1 MSEEDKKT
9 KNQQNTS
16 TTVSVGLAAL
26 SLGESVYDISTD
38 KTLTPEQKSKRLSK
52 AACASLLE
60 LSASFAFSSIDPFV
74 GYLIGRGTGRAVCGY
89 MFQDSPNDCPDHQKE

>member
-9 KNQQNTS
+9 DNQQKTS
-16 TTVSVGLAAL
+16 TLGSVGQAVL
-26 SLGESVYDISTD
+26 SLGESFYDISTD
-38 KTLTPEQKSKRLSK
+38 KT
-52 AACASLLE
+52 ACASLLE

-74 GYLIGRGTGRAVCGY
+74 GYIIGRGTGRAVCGY

>member
-9 KNQQNTS
+9 KIQQNTS

-26 SLGESVYDISTD
+26 SLGESVYDIFTD

-52 AACASLLE
+52 AACVSLLE